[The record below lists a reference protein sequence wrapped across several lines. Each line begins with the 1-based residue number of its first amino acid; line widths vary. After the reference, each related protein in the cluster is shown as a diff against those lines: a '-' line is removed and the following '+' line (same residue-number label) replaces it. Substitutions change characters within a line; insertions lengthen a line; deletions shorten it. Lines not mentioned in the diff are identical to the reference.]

1 MKYSFLTTD
10 NVHLH
15 CRAVT
20 NTGTTVVGGAPVTAV
35 GSAPVPAVGTAPL
48 PAIRPGS
55 VAVGAV
61 PVGAL
66 AYRRAVGALPY
77 NVAYNG

>member
-1 MKYSFLTTD
+1 M
-10 NVHLH
+10 
-15 CRAVT
+15 
-20 NTGTTVVGGAPVTAV
+20 
-35 GSAPVPAVGTAPL
+35 GSAPVAAVGTAPV
-48 PAIRPGS
+48 PAIRPAP

-66 AYRRAVGALPY
+66 PYRRAVGALPY